1 MVMRMMTVKTKMVVL
16 LGIMY
21 DDDDD
26 DDDDEDYADNKL
38 MNNYLNAS
46 LVHAMEN
53 TFNR

>member
-26 DDDDEDYADNKL
+26 EDEDYADNKL

>member
-21 DDDDD
+21 D